1 MITTTYGLKLPEQ
14 NDYTNDT
21 ITNADGVIYTLVN
34 FVIALKNLVDT
45 HNADTDNPHE
55 ITKNTLGLGNV
66 DNTSDKDKPISDA
79 VAAALQL
86 KAALTHI
93 HAQADITGLAEALA
107 GKSATDHTHSIVNI
121 TNLATQL
128 NKKVDIDTYE
138 EDLAALAWDEDV
150 TAALAAKANTRD
162 VTAALAG
169 KADAAATNTAL
180 AAKANTSDVTAAL
193 AGKYS
198 TSQITIATTA
208 PTEDNDSAGS
218 IYDMYFQ
225 IVED

>member
-150 TAALAAKANTRD
+150 TAALAAKANT
-162 VTAALAG
+162 
-169 KADAAATNTAL
+169 
-180 AAKANTSDVTAAL
+180 SDVTAAL

>member
-14 NDYTNDT
+14 NDYTNNT

-107 GKSATDHTHSIVNI
+107 GKSATGHTHSIANI

-128 NKKVDIDTYE
+128 NKKVNIDTYE

-150 TAALAAKANTRD
+150 TAALAAKANTSD

-208 PTEDNDSAGS
+208 PTEDDDSAGS

>member
-34 FVIALKNLVDT
+34 FVVALKNLVDT

-107 GKSATDHTHSIVNI
+107 GKSATDHTHSIANI

-150 TAALAAKANTRD
+150 TAALAGKADAAATNT
-162 VTAALAG
+162 ALAG

-193 AGKYS
+193 AKKYS
-198 TSQITIATTA
+198 TSQITIATIA
-208 PTEDNDSAGS
+208 PTEDDNSAGS

>member
-150 TAALAAKANTRD
+150 TAALAEKANTSD

-180 AAKANTSDVTAAL
+180 AEKANTSDVTAAL

>member
-107 GKSATDHTHSIVNI
+107 GKSATDHTHSIANI

-150 TAALAAKANTRD
+150 TAALAAKANTSD
-162 VTAALAG
+162 VTAALAE

-193 AGKYS
+193 AEKYS

-208 PTEDNDSAGS
+208 PTEDDDSAGS

>member
-150 TAALAAKANTRD
+150 TAALAAKANTSD

-180 AAKANTSDVTAAL
+180 AEKANTSDVTAAL

>member
-107 GKSATDHTHSIVNI
+107 GKSATDHTHSIANI

-150 TAALAAKANTRD
+150 TA
-162 VTAALAG
+162 
-169 KADAAATNTAL
+169 AL

>member
-150 TAALAAKANTRD
+150 TAALAAKANTSD

-169 KADAAATNTAL
+169 QADAAATNTAL

>member
-86 KAALTHI
+86 KAALIHT

-150 TAALAAKANTRD
+150 TAALAAKANTSD

>member
-107 GKSATDHTHSIVNI
+107 GKSATDHTHSIANI

-150 TAALAAKANTRD
+150 TAALAAKANTSD

-208 PTEDNDSAGS
+208 PTEDDDSAGS

>member
-34 FVIALKNLVDT
+34 FVIALKTLVDT

-107 GKSATDHTHSIVNI
+107 GKSATDHTHSIANI

-150 TAALAAKANTRD
+150 TAALAAKANTSD

-193 AGKYS
+193 AEKYS
-198 TSQITIATTA
+198 TSQITIATIA
-208 PTEDNDSAGS
+208 PTEDDDSAGS

>member
-66 DNTSDKDKPISDA
+66 DNTSDKVKPISDA

-107 GKSATDHTHSIVNI
+107 GKSATDHTHSIANI

-150 TAALAAKANTRD
+150 TAALAAKANT
-162 VTAALAG
+162 
-169 KADAAATNTAL
+169 
-180 AAKANTSDVTAAL
+180 SDVTAAL
-193 AGKYS
+193 AEKYS

-208 PTEDNDSAGS
+208 PTEDDDSAGS

>member
-150 TAALAAKANTRD
+150 TAALAAKANT
-162 VTAALAG
+162 
-169 KADAAATNTAL
+169 
-180 AAKANTSDVTAAL
+180 SDVTAAL

-198 TSQITIATTA
+198 PSQITIATTA

>member
-55 ITKNTLGLGNV
+55 ITQNTLGLGNV

-86 KAALTHI
+86 KAALIHT

-107 GKSATDHTHSIVNI
+107 GKSATDHTHSIANI
-121 TNLATQL
+121 TNLATWL

-138 EDLAALAWDEDV
+138 ADLAALAWDEDV
-150 TAALAAKANTRD
+150 TAALAAKANT
-162 VTAALAG
+162 
-169 KADAAATNTAL
+169 
-180 AAKANTSDVTAAL
+180 SDVTAAL
-193 AGKYS
+193 AEKYS

-208 PTEDNDSAGS
+208 PTEDDDSAGS

-225 IVED
+225 VVED

>member
-150 TAALAAKANTRD
+150 TAALAAKANTSD

-193 AGKYS
+193 AEKYS

>member
-107 GKSATDHTHSIVNI
+107 GKSATDHTHSIANI

-150 TAALAAKANTRD
+150 TAALAAKANT
-162 VTAALAG
+162 
-169 KADAAATNTAL
+169 
-180 AAKANTSDVTAAL
+180 SDVTAAL
-193 AGKYS
+193 AEKYS

>member
-150 TAALAAKANTRD
+150 TAALAAKANTSD

>member
-150 TAALAAKANTRD
+150 TAALAAKANTSD

-193 AGKYS
+193 AEKYS

-208 PTEDNDSAGS
+208 PTEDDDSAGS

-225 IVED
+225 VVED

>member
-107 GKSATDHTHSIVNI
+107 GKSATDHTHSIANI

-150 TAALAAKANTRD
+150 TAALAAKANT
-162 VTAALAG
+162 
-169 KADAAATNTAL
+169 
-180 AAKANTSDVTAAL
+180 SDVTAAL
-193 AGKYS
+193 AEKYS

-208 PTEDNDSAGS
+208 PTEDDDSAGS

>member
-21 ITNADGVIYTLVN
+21 ITNDDGVIYTLVN

-150 TAALAAKANTRD
+150 TAALAAKANTSD

-208 PTEDNDSAGS
+208 PTEDNDRAGS

>member
-55 ITKNTLGLGNV
+55 ITKNTVGLGNV

-138 EDLAALAWDEDV
+138 EDLA
-150 TAALAAKANTRD
+150 
-162 VTAALAG
+162 G
-169 KADAAATNTAL
+169 KS
-180 AAKANTSDVTAAL
+180 KH
-193 AGKYS
+193 K
-198 TSQITIATTA
+198 
-208 PTEDNDSAGS
+208 
-218 IYDMYFQ
+218 
-225 IVED
+225 

>member
-150 TAALAAKANTRD
+150 TAALAAKANTSD

-180 AAKANTSDVTAAL
+180 AAKANTSDGTAAL

-208 PTEDNDSAGS
+208 PTEDNESAGS
-218 IYDMYFQ
+218 IYDMSF
-225 IVED
+225 

>member
-107 GKSATDHTHSIVNI
+107 GKSATDHTHSIANI

-150 TAALAAKANTRD
+150 TAALAAKANTSD
-162 VTAALAG
+162 VTAELAG

-193 AGKYS
+193 AEKYS

-208 PTEDNDSAGS
+208 PTEDDDSAGS